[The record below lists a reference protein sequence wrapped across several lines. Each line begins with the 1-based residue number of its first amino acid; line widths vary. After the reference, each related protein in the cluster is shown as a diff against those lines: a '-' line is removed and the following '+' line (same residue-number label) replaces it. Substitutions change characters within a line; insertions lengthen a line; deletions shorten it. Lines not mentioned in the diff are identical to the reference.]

1 MRRTKPVWNGVSQCD
16 FLAEPC
22 AWWSQSV
29 LSSVFSHEIFSQLS
43 LCCLHSL
50 SHVHACWRSTCSPG
64 SWLGS
69 WHRLLEPLR
78 SSHQPSWARA
88 AGGSSCSLLHLTITN
103 EDKLLPKCSILV
115 YFSCLVK
122 KKKKKR
128 ITNDICAGAF
138 VFRKQP
144 RVLAVL
150 LKAEN
155 AGSTDSL

>member
-122 KKKKKR
+122 KKKKKNNKWYMCR
-128 ITNDICAGAF
+128 SIRLPKTTPC
-138 VFRKQP
+138 P
-144 RVLAVL
+144 C
-150 LKAEN
+150 
-155 AGSTDSL
+155 SLTESWKCWQHG